1 MADIDLDNPGKI
13 WASADNAAEYSFY
26 VVAAKPWYNTKAF
39 EANPNCVAGK
49 DLFFKTS
56 WLPDKSG
63 HQKIDLTNEAD
74 GLRHKMG
81 DEAVVKANLVC
92 VATSKPDNE
101 DPHKR
106 MAVME
111 PCDLKKEP
119 PLLKLTTQDDKKLC
133 IIGEKLL
140 FKIEIKGMQNGC
152 TFEIEPPDAADV
164 SQGQCMKTQI
174 VELKGKKNTK
184 FTLTAVGTTTG
195 GNKKEEK
202 LELECEG
209 PKLVMKGMGYIEPS

>member
-13 WASADNAAEYSFY
+13 WASADNAADYTFY
-26 VVAAKPWYNTKAF
+26 VVLAKPWYNAKAF

-49 DLFFKTS
+49 DLLFRS
-56 WLPDKSG
+56 PLLPDKSG
-63 HQKIDLTNEAD
+63 HAKIDLDAEAET
-74 GLRHKMG
+74 LRHKLG
-81 DEAVVKANLVC
+81 DSATGKGNLVC

-106 MAVME
+106 MCVME
-111 PCDLKKEP
+111 PCDLHKEP
-119 PLLKLTTQDDKKLC
+119 PTLKLTTQDDKKLC

-152 TFEIEPPDAADV
+152 HFEIEPPDAADV
-164 SQGQCMKTQI
+164 SQSQCMKTQI
-174 VELKGKKNTK
+174 VELKGKKNSK
-184 FTLTAVGTTTG
+184 FTLTAIGTTTG